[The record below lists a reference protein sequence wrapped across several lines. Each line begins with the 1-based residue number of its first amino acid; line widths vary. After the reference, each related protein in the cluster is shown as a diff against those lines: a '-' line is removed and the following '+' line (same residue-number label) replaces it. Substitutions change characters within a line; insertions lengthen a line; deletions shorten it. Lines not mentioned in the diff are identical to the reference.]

1 MKINRQHEHLSIE
14 EMLEYIKS
22 HLDDIRKLD
31 KENVKY
37 TDELNIS
44 VTLAEAYLEDVARI
58 LKELNELLYNKE
70 R

>member
-1 MKINRQHEHLSIE
+1 MKKDLKELVETITEHLND
-14 EMLEYIKS
+14 IK
-22 HLDDIRKLD
+22 KLD